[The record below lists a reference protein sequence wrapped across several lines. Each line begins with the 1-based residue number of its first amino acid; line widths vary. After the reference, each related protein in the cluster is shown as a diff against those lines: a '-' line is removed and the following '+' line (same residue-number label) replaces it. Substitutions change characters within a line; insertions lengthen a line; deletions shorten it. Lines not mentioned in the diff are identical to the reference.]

1 MIDLKFLRG
10 LISALDESSIDT
22 LELSRGGTRI
32 RLSKTPAPAAVTAA
46 PALHTHH
53 VSVPAAPAAEPA
65 PAVAMPEAAAA
76 PLVPAPVAAVNHWV
90 EVKSPM
96 VGTFYRS
103 PSPEAPA
110 YVELG
115 GRVARGQ
122 TLCILEA
129 MKLMN
134 ELESELSGI
143 VREICVENSQPVEY
157 GQVLFRIASDLHLK
171 VGRPP
176 VLRVDGDL
184 VETALP
190 PLRPDDLRRC
200 AEQITNPRQRELFA
214 EQKELDFAVG
224 VQGLGRFRVNLFQQ
238 RGTYG
243 FAFRLVPFEIPGV
256 AELMLPPAVESIA
269 LAPRGLVLVT
279 GITGSGKSTTLASML
294 ALINER
300 RPVNILTVED
310 PIEFLHR
317 DARAVISQREV
328 GVDTLSF
335 HEALRHVLRQDP
347 DVIML
352 GEIRDRE
359 SMETVLKAADTG
371 HLVLSTLH
379 TTDAA
384 QTIGRV
390 ISFFAPHQHQE
401 IRDLLASVLR
411 AVISL
416 RLIARDDGP
425 GRVPAAEVL
434 VNTAAI
440 GSTSSRTSSPR
451 AGCNTACRLS
461 TRA

>member
-1 MIDLKFLRG
+1 
-10 LISALDESSIDT
+10 
-22 LELSRGGTRI
+22 
-32 RLSKTPAPAAVTAA
+32 
-46 PALHTHH
+46 
-53 VSVPAAPAAEPA
+53 
-65 PAVAMPEAAAA
+65 MPEATPAAA
-76 PLVPAPVAAVNHWV
+76 PEEAAGAR
-90 EVKSPM
+90 EFRLRAALEEM
-96 VGTFYRS
+96 VR
-103 PSPEAPA
+103 
-110 YVELG
+110 
-115 GRVARGQ
+115 RR
-122 TLCILEA
+122 
-129 MKLMN
+129 
-134 ELESELSGI
+134 
-143 VREICVENSQPVEY
+143 
-157 GQVLFRIASDLHLK
+157 ASDLHLK

-440 GSTSSRTSSPR
+440 ADAIR
-451 AGCNTACRLS
+451 AGDQLHLIPDLIAEGRVQYGMQTFDQSLMDLLRRGLVSYDAALHHATNPSEFALRASGVESASDAGWVRGLGA
-461 TRA
+461 TREG